1 MDKKGQIWNNLVK
14 VKVAMTHRNSFSGIL
29 KALGLVFG
37 DIGTSPIYTLTVI
50 FVIIQ
55 PTPANIMG
63 ILSLITWT
71 LIIIVFVEYVLLAM
85 TLNLHGEGGTL
96 IIKRIL
102 DDLLPNGK
110 RKIFFGILAFA
121 GVALLIGDG
130 VITPSISILS
140 AVEGLVLIPGL
151 EQTPQWVLIGGAMLI
166 AIMLF
171 AVQPSGTDKIAGS
184 FGPVMV
190 VWFIALSSS
199 GIISIAQNPV
209 VLKAV
214 NPFYAVEFMR
224 HHGLAGFLIL
234 SQVIL
239 CATGS
244 EALYADMGH
253 LGKKPIVKA
262 WNYVFIALILNYLG
276 QGSFLISHPEAK
288 NLLFSMVHSQSATL
302 YIPFLL
308 LTVLATVIASQA
320 LISGVFSIVY
330 QGINSGVFPRMRV
343 SFTSKDLKSQIYI
356 NAVNIGLMLSVLL
369 MLLLFK
375 KSENLAVAYGLAVT
389 GTMCITGIIMI
400 KIFHRRHQNFRAAA
414 AFIVTAVDFSFF
426 FANFTKL
433 KEGGYWSLIIA
444 SVPFLVIL
452 LWTRGQKKIYTCMR
466 SLAIDTFL
474 PGYTQIYEKGHN
486 IPGTALF
493 FVGNPKQISPY
504 IIHSIVRHGIIY
516 EKNILFTVIRTD
528 YAYGVEFNHDTE
540 AGKGLEIFK
549 VLAGYRENIDIGKIL
564 DAAKINPK
572 AIFYGIEDISTES
585 IVWKVFSVIKKLTP
599 SFVKYYKI
607 PGTKLVG
614 IIFRVDF

>member
-1 MDKKGQIWNNLVK
+1 MI
-14 VKVAMTHRNSFSGIL
+14 HRNQFSGIL

-50 FVIIQ
+50 FVIID
-55 PTPANIMG
+55 PSPANIMG

-71 LIIIVFVEYVLLAM
+71 LIIIVFVEYVILAM
-85 TLNLHGEGGTL
+85 TLNMHGEGGTL

-102 DDLLPNGK
+102 DELLPAGR
-110 RKIFFGILAFA
+110 RKVFCGILAFA
-121 GVALLIGDG
+121 GVSLLIGDG

-151 EQTPQWVLIGGAMLI
+151 ESTPQWVLIVSAMAI
-166 AIMLF
+166 AVALF
-171 AVQPSGTDKIAGS
+171 SVQSSGTDKIAGG

-190 VWFIALSSS
+190 VWFIALSAS
-199 GIISIAQNPV
+199 GVFSIAQNPV

-214 NPFYAVEFMR
+214 NPYYAFEFLSR
-224 HHGLAGFLIL
+224 HGLAGFLIL

-262 WNYVFIALILNYLG
+262 WNYVFVALILNYLG
-276 QGSFLISHPEAK
+276 QGSFLMSHPEAK
-288 NLLFSMVHSQSATL
+288 NLLFSMVHEQFSAL
-302 YIPFLL
+302 YIPFLI

-343 SFTSKDLKSQIYI
+343 NFTSKDLKSQIYI
-356 NAVNIGLMLSVLL
+356 NAVNFGLMISVLL
-369 MLLLFK
+369 MLVLFK
-375 KSENLAVAYGLAVT
+375 QSEKLAVAYGLAVT

-400 KIFHRRHQNFRAAA
+400 IIFHKRHQFFRTLAAV
-414 AFIVTAVDFSFF
+414 IVTAVDFSFF
-426 FANFTKL
+426 VANFTKL

-444 SVPFLVIL
+444 SVPFIVIL
-452 LWTRGQKKIYTCMR
+452 LWTRGQKKIYTNMR
-466 SLAIDTFL
+466 SLGIDTFL
-474 PGYTQIYEKGHN
+474 PGYTQIYEKGKN

-493 FVGNPKQISPY
+493 FVGDPKQISPY

-528 YAYGVEFNHDTE
+528 YPYGVEFKHETDT
-540 AGKGLEIFK
+540 GKGLETFR

-564 DAAKINPK
+564 EAAEINPK
-572 AIFYGIEDISTES
+572 AIFYGIEEILTEN
-585 IVWKVFSVIKKLTP
+585 IFWRVFSVMKKLTP

-607 PGTKLVG
+607 PGTKLIG